1 MGISM
6 HDKRRTKEY
15 SFYYG
20 SNDYNES
27 LDFQIKLYHAYDEN
41 SRKFYTEFS
50 DYYEVKVKSKVSTE
64 TAKFLYAC
72 DSNGDFTR
80 LECSKIYHMLKDIKL
95 PENYNPDVECY
106 CKKFNVHEAFLEIF
120 GLGRYKY
127 NGVEWY

>member
-1 MGISM
+1 MDISM

-20 SNDYNES
+20 TLDMYRRAVAEALGAGND
-27 LDFQIKLYHAYDEN
+27 
-41 SRKFYTEFS
+41 
-50 DYYEVKVKSKVSTE
+50 
-64 TAKFLYAC
+64 
-72 DSNGDFTR
+72 DFTR

-106 CKKFNVHEAFLEIF
+106 CKKFNVHEAFLKIF